1 MLPNKKEH
9 GSENY
14 IPHWNIFC
22 STPFKLK
29 QNQIGLN
36 STADTSEMFSVT
48 AAICPCL
55 GLAEKMAKKYF
66 FAIKSISHILQVL
79 KLSFPFF
86 HWSYSFS
93 HNTKYFPQFGN
104 TERGHGG
111 RHVSQICGA
120 TPPPHKA
127 DSSTHTCTPRQHC
140 RDTRSQHSVRDVT
153 RGALGV
159 PHVSQHSR
167 ATQ

>member
-66 FAIKSISHILQVL
+66 FRNQKIFPIFYKCSNWVSPSSIGATH
-79 KLSFPFF
+79 FPTIRNN
-86 HWSYSFS
+86 S
-93 HNTKYFPQFGN
+93 HNSATLSVAVEADMWVRYAVPCHRCIRQTQAHTRAHPDN
-104 TERGHGG
+104 TAEIQGLNTLC
-111 RHVSQICGA
+111 VTSQAG
-120 TPPPHKA
+120 P
-127 DSSTHTCTPRQHC
+127 
-140 RDTRSQHSVRDVT
+140 
-153 RGALGV
+153 
-159 PHVSQHSR
+159 
-167 ATQ
+167 